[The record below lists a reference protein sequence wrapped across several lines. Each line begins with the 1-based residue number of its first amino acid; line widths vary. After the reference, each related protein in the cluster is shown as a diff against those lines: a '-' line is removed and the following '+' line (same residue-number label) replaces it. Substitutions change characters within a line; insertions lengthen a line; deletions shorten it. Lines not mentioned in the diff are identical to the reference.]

1 MGVVGAPHVDVL
13 FTTYS
18 LLDTPSPRLLN
29 NFPYVIIFDERKLTP
44 PHSTTPLRTLTF
56 IQTPA
61 PPAPDARPK
70 KEPEFVSIHLLLLRL
85 AAQETDLL
93 ITINVPHYAGEYVK
107 AGEGENGI
115 TQLMRDGE
123 VVKNKLVES
132 FDVKDFGLFQG

>member
-1 MGVVGAPHVDVL
+1 MEIAGAAHVDVL
-13 FTTYS
+13 LTRHD
-18 LLDTPSPRLLN
+18 LLDTPSSSLLTK
-29 NFPYVIIFDERKLTP
+29 FQHVIAFDEPKLTP
-44 PHSTTPLRTLTF
+44 RHSTTPLRTLTF

-123 VVKNKLVES
+123 VMKNKLVES